1 MEKKEYKT
9 PELEIKEF
17 EVEDVIAPSAGV
29 PGGHGGNDP
38 V

>member
-17 EVEDVIAPSAGV
+17 EVEDVIAPSD
-29 PGGHGGNDP
+29 GGH